1 MNTNTDNIEKVIL
14 NYFKFVNPLP
24 YDEVKMGFV
33 EFFDM
38 YNIQITSKDYLDYIR
53 HKRDGITVC
62 EQIRRDM
69 EHMFPYSFHVSV
81 VVKRTINKKDGVRT
95 NS

>member
-1 MNTNTDNIEKVIL
+1 MNTNTDKLEKVIL
-14 NYFKFVNPLP
+14 DYFKFVNPLP
-24 YDEVKMGFV
+24 YDEVKIMFV

-38 YNIQITSKDYLDYIR
+38 YDIKITSKDYLDYTR
-53 HKRDGITVC
+53 HRRDGITVC

-69 EHMFPYSFHVSV
+69 ENMFPYSFRVSV
-81 VVKRTINKKDGVRT
+81 VVKRTIDKKDGVRT

>member
-1 MNTNTDNIEKVIL
+1 MNSKIERIIFD
-14 NYFKFVNPLP
+14 YFKFVNPLP

-38 YNIQITSKDYLDYIR
+38 YDIKITSKDYLDYTR
-53 HKRDGITVC
+53 HRRDGITVC

-69 EHMFPYSFHVSV
+69 ENMFPYSFRVSV
-81 VVKRTINKKDGVRT
+81 VVKRTIDKKDGVRT

>member
-1 MNTNTDNIEKVIL
+1 MSTNTDKLEKLIHD
-14 NYFKFVNPLP
+14 YFKFVNPLS
-24 YDEVKMGFV
+24 YDEVKIMFV

-38 YNIQITSKDYLDYIR
+38 YDIKIKSKDYLDYINYRR
-53 HKRDGITVC
+53 HRITVC

-69 EHMFPYSFHVSV
+69 ENMFPYSFYVSV

>member
-1 MNTNTDNIEKVIL
+1 MKDQDKIEKLIHD
-14 NYFKFVNPLP
+14 YFKFVNPLP
-24 YDEVKMGFV
+24 YDEVKIMFV

-38 YNIQITSKDYLDYIR
+38 YDIKITSKDYLDYINYRR
-53 HKRDGITVC
+53 HRITVC
-62 EQIRRDM
+62 EQIRLDM
-69 EHMFPYSFHVSV
+69 ENMFPYSFQVSV

>member
-1 MNTNTDNIEKVIL
+1 MNSKIERIIL
-14 NYFKFVNPLP
+14 DYFKFVNPLQ

-38 YNIQITSKDYLDYIR
+38 YDIKITSKDYLDYTR
-53 HKRDGITVC
+53 HRRDGITVC

-69 EHMFPYSFHVSV
+69 ENMFPYSFRVSV

>member
-1 MNTNTDNIEKVIL
+1 MNSKIEKVIL
-14 NYFKFVNPLP
+14 EYFNFVNPLP
-24 YDEVKMGFV
+24 YDEVRIMFI
-33 EFFDM
+33 EFCDM
-38 YNIQITSKDYLDYIR
+38 YDIKIISKDYLEYMR
-53 HKRDGITVC
+53 HKRNGVTVC
-62 EQIRRDM
+62 KQISRDM